1 MPLSIGSAA
10 PDFSG
15 VDVLTGQ
22 THTLSN
28 YSGEIVLLIFSGPSW
43 CGPCIFEAP
52 ILQDLWEEFSGYNVQ
67 FLMVSCFD
75 NETPNQYKQAVEDF
89 GFTFPALLNPNQ
101 TITGL
106 YQVTG
111 VPTLYVISKEQVIF
125 NVKAG
130 AGPPADVLYQHIH
143 DMLIDCGAEEGISN
157 LIDLGKWQAVV
168 KILFGVTGD
177 GGGFGYTPGG
187 KPIPID
193 PWGPLRRMSAIKRDM
208 YLNLAIAELTDSM
221 TDNRTAKNIRGSA
234 LKAAEASMKKIVAAG
249 TMKSPELKGS
259 IELKPKMK

>member
-1 MPLSIGSAA
+1 MKGGFMPLNIGDAA

-15 VDVLTGQ
+15 VDVLTGE
-22 THTLSN
+22 THSLSDYN
-28 YSGEIVLLIFSGPSW
+28 GKIVLLIFSGPSW

-75 NETPNQYKQAVEDF
+75 NESPQSYQNAVENF

-111 VPTLYVISKEQVIF
+111 VPQLYVISKDQVIC
-125 NVKAG
+125 NLKGG
-130 AGPPADVLYQHIH
+130 AGPPADALYQHIH
-143 DMLIDCGAEEGISN
+143 DMLINCGAEEKTSLKVDI
-157 LIDLGKWQAVV
+157 GKWRAVMT
-168 KILFGVTGD
+168 ILFGVTGD

-187 KPIPID
+187 KPIPVG
-193 PWGPLRRMSAIKRDM
+193 PWDPLRKMSAAKRDM
-208 YLNLAIAELTDSM
+208 YINLAIAELTD
-221 TDNRTAKNIRGSA
+221 
-234 LKAAEASMKKIVAAG
+234 
-249 TMKSPELKGS
+249 
-259 IELKPKMK
+259 